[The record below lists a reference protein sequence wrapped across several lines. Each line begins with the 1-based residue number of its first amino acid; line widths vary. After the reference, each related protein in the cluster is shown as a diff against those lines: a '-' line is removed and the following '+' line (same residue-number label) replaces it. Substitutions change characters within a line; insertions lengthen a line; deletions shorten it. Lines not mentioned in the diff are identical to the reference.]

1 MAAEA
6 SGRTLCAL
14 ESIKNSLDIIL
25 SFSRSVIIK
34 KLDRNFKELRWG
46 EEEEYSDRVTQAKKI
61 NQYQSH

>member
-25 SFSRSVIIK
+25 SFNRSVIIK
-34 KLDRNFKELRWG
+34 KLDRNFKELCWG

-61 NQYQSH
+61 NQYQSC

>member
-14 ESIKNSLDIIL
+14 ENIKNSLDIIL